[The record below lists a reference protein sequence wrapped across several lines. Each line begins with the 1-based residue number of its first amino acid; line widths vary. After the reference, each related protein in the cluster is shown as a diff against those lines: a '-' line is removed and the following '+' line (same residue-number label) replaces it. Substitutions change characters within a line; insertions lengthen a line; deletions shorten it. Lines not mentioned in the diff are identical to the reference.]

1 MSDPLRIIFM
11 GTPDF
16 AVPSLHALLDCPEQI
31 VGVVCQPDRKQGRG
45 KKLCPPP
52 VKVLAEQAGIP
63 ILQPTCICDDAFL
76 NTMSALEPDLIVV
89 TAYGRILQSRL
100 LNLPRFGTIN
110 VHGSLLPKYRGAAP
124 IQWAVIN
131 GETETGVT
139 IMQMDEGVDTGDIL
153 LPLKMPITEED
164 TSGTLFNKLAGLGGQ
179 ALFEA
184 ISRIKRGDLPPTPQD
199 HALSCPA
206 PMLNKEMGQLD
217 WSKSAQELHCL
228 IRGLDPWPSAY
239 SFIDKRRFRFF
250 KPQVIPGEVKEKP
263 G

>member
-1 MSDPLRIIFM
+1 MSDPLRIVFM

-16 AVPSLHALLDCPEQI
+16 AVPSLHALLDCPEQV
-31 VGVVCQPDRKQGRG
+31 VGVVCQPDRRQGRG

-52 VKVLAEQAGIP
+52 VKVLAEEAGIP
-63 ILQPTCICDDAFL
+63 VLQPTCICNDEFFEAI
-76 NTMSALEPDLIVV
+76 NALEPDLTVV
-89 TAYGRILQSRL
+89 TAYGRILSGRL
-100 LNLPRFGTIN
+100 LNLPRLGTIN

-124 IQWAVIN
+124 IQWAVIK

-153 LPLKMPITEED
+153 LPLSLPITEKD
-164 TSGTLFNKLAGLGGQ
+164 TSGTLFQKLADLGGQ

-199 HALSCPA
+199 DSLACSA

-217 WSKSAQELHCL
+217 WNKPATELHCL
-228 IRGLDPWPSAY
+228 IRGRDPWPSAY
-239 SFIDKRRFRFF
+239 VFIDNRR
-250 KPQVIPGEVKEKP
+250 
-263 G
+263 

>member
-1 MSDPLRIIFM
+1 MSDPLRIVFM

-16 AVPSLHALLDCPEQI
+16 AVPSLHALLDCPEQV

-76 NTMSALEPDLIVV
+76 NTISALEPDLIVV

-100 LNLPRFGTIN
+100 LHLPRFGTIN

-124 IQWAVIN
+124 IQWAIIN

-139 IMQMDEGVDTGDIL
+139 VMQMDEGVDTGDIL
-153 LPLKMPITEED
+153 LPLKIPITAED
-164 TSGTLFNKLAGLGGQ
+164 TSGTLFDKLADLGGQ

-199 HALSCPA
+199 DALSCPA

-239 SFIDKRRFRFF
+239 GFIDKRRFRFF
-250 KPQVIPGEVKEKP
+250 KPHVIP
-263 G
+263 